1 MKKSL
6 TQMTKQELM
15 EVIRE
20 KEKQIAGL
28 HVRIDELEGLAIV
41 SAAAPLDAK
50 SSDIIRLLRQRIQ
63 ELEGLNGED

>member
-1 MKKSL
+1 
-6 TQMTKQELM
+6 MTKQELM